1 MKAIIMAGGEGTRLR
16 PLTVHRPKP
25 LVPVGGKPIMVHI
38 IELLK
43 RHNFRDAIATVHYLA
58 DEIEGYFGDGE
69 DFGFS
74 LRYSV
79 EDVPLGTAGSV
90 KKAVENFNINETL
103 LVLSGDSLTDINLSE
118 AIAFH
123 KERGALVTIVLS
135 RVSNPLEYGVVIVD
149 EWGRIQRF
157 LEKPSGDEAFSDTVN
172 TGIYIVE
179 PEVIAAIGAQ
189 QFVDFSRDLF
199 PKLLQEGKPLY
210 GFVSDGYWCDVGN
223 HTSYIEANFAV
234 LYGKVKVQLD
244 GEEIRPG
251 VIVGEGVELG
261 EAEIEPPVYIGPH
274 TRIEGRS
281 RIIGPT
287 VIGSECVIQEEARV
301 ERSVIWDRVFLGRSA
316 NLFGCIVA
324 DKTIIGDRTKIG
336 EGAIVGDR
344 CSLESDVMVRP
355 FVKIWP
361 DKIVERNSIV
371 TMSLVWGGKWYGSL
385 FRRYGIA
392 GISNLEITPEY
403 ATKLGGAFGS
413 LFPKGSW
420 VAVSRDSS
428 QTARMIKRAFI
439 AGLLSSGINVMN
451 LQAMVIPITRFIIRS
466 QSMVGGAHI
475 RMVPYHSSLLTIELF
490 DERGIEI
497 PPSTQR
503 KLESFF
509 FREDLRRVRDHEVG
523 TIEYSTRVVESY
535 REALLSHLD
544 EELISSRR
552 FKLVIDYAYG
562 RTSLVLPAILGRMG
576 LEVVAI
582 NPFVDPLRAPR
593 SSEERV
599 KMLEELKNTVTA
611 LKADLGVF
619 FEHSGG
625 ETLSIVAPNG
635 EIIDGYKLLLF
646 FAKLLYETGQR
657 GDIATYLFAPCAIDE
672 LAAQY
677 GARVIRTRPYPRYLL
692 EAAAKGAL
700 LGGNESGGLIYP
712 EFQPA
717 FDSIFALGMILQ
729 CLAKLEAEVVD
740 ILKELPTFHLKYATV
755 PCPWEEKARVMRI
768 LHQEE
773 GTASEYGVLVK
784 EGPRKWVLIIPDISE
799 AYLHI
804 WAEGDTPAEADDILN
819 AKREKVEGIISAQST
834 LI

>member
-1 MKAIIMAGGEGTRLR
+1 MKAVIMAGGEGTRLR

-25 LVPVGGKPIMVHI
+25 LVPVGGKPIMLHI

-43 RHNFRDAIATVHYLA
+43 KHGFEEAIATVHYLA
-58 DEIEGYFGDGE
+58 DEIEGYFGDGK
-69 DFGFS
+69 DFGFN

-79 EDVPLGTAGSV
+79 EDIPLGTAGSI
-90 KKAVENFNINETL
+90 KKAAETFNINEPL
-103 LVLSGDSLTDINLSE
+103 LILSGDSLTDIDLSE

-123 KERGALVTIVLS
+123 KDSGALVTIVLS

-149 EWGRIQRF
+149 ESGRIQRF

-172 TGIYIVE
+172 TGIYIIE
-179 PEVIAAIGAQ
+179 TEVLTYIGNQ
-189 QFVDFSRDLF
+189 QFVDFSQNLF

-210 GFVSDGYWCDVGN
+210 GFISNGYWCDVGN
-223 HTSYIEANFAV
+223 HTSYMEANFAV
-234 LYGKVKVQLD
+234 LNGKVNVELD
-244 GEEIRPG
+244 GEEVSPG
-251 VIVGEGVELG
+251 VILGEGVDLG
-261 EAEIEPPVYIGPH
+261 EVEIQPPVYIGRH
-274 TRIEGRS
+274 TRFEGKGK
-281 RIIGPT
+281 IVGPT
-287 VIGSECVIQEEARV
+287 VIGEENVLQEEVKV
-301 ERSVIWDRVFLGRSA
+301 ERSVIWDKVFIGRSA

-324 DKTIIGDRTKIG
+324 DRTIVGERTKIG
-336 EGAIVGDR
+336 EGAIIGDR
-344 CSLESDVMVRP
+344 CNLEQDVIVRP

-439 AGLLSSGINVMN
+439 SGLLSAGINVMN
-451 LQAMVIPITRFIIRS
+451 LQAMIIPITRFTIRT

-523 TIEYSTRVVESY
+523 AIEYSTRMVEAY

-544 EELISSRR
+544 EGLISSRH
-552 FKLVIDYAYG
+552 FKLVVDYAYG
-562 RTSLVLPAILGRMG
+562 RTSLVLPSILGRMG
-576 LEVVAI
+576 LEVVAL
-582 NPFVDPLRAPR
+582 NPFIDPLRAP
-593 SSEERV
+593 SSLGDRG
-599 KMLEELKNTVTA
+599 KMVSELKNTVTA

-619 FEHSGG
+619 FEHSVG
-625 ETLSIVAPNG
+625 ETLSLVAPNG
-635 EIIDGYKLLLF
+635 EVIEGFKLLLF
-646 FAKLLYETGQR
+646 FAKLLYETGGK
-657 GDIATYLFAPCAIDE
+657 GDIATYIFAPSAIDE
-672 LAAQY
+672 LAHRY
-677 GARVIRTRPYPRYLL
+677 GGKVIRTRPAPRYLL
-692 EAAAKGAL
+692 EVSRGAL
-700 LGGNESGGLIYP
+700 LGGNEAGGLVYP
-712 EFQPA
+712 KFQPA

-729 CLAKLEAEVVD
+729 CLAKLKVEATD
-740 ILKELPTFHLKYATV
+740 ILRELPDFNLKYATV
-755 PCPWEEKARVMRI
+755 PCPWQEKSRVVRI
-768 LHQEE
+768 LLQEE
-773 GTASEYGVLVK
+773 GTDSEYGVLVK
-784 EGPRKWVLIIPDISE
+784 ENPKRWVLILPDVSE
-799 AYLHI
+799 SYFHI
-804 WAEGDTPAEADDILN
+804 WAEGETEEEAEFLLKE
-819 AKREKVEGIISAQST
+819 KRERLEMLISAQST
-834 LI
+834 LL